1 MIYYQLIFSCLII
14 LNQTQINI
22 IKKNYIRQ
30 LINNSMKHVIRDDS
44 MKHVIRDDSTAFML
58 YCMNA
63 YVYLTILLVS
73 SNNISFLI

>member
-30 LINNSMKHVIRDDS
+30 LINNSMKHVIRDN
-44 MKHVIRDDSTAFML
+44 STAFML